1 MSFSCPINPH
11 RSVHNGMNTPT
22 PSASPENDPAREAR
36 RRILREERRER
47 AAHEREVRTSPAAVA
62 DLAAY
67 KRRLSELRSIARH
80 GHAAPRLGTR
90 DD

>member
-1 MSFSCPINPH
+1 
-11 RSVHNGMNTPT
+11 MNTPETT
-22 PSASPENDPAREAR
+22 PAPETENDPARAAREAR
-36 RRILREERRER
+36 RRILREERREE
-47 AAHEREVRTSPAAVA
+47 AALEREMRASPAALA

-67 KRRLSELRSIARH
+67 KRRLADLRSIARH